1 MECTVEDKNGIE
13 ERRTKLS
20 VRSECSVENKNV
32 IEERGIGV
40 SGLDGVYRG

>member
-1 MECTVEDKNGIE
+1 MEDKDGIE

-20 VRSECSVENKNV
+20 VRSKWSVENNNV